1 MHWKQNECKHSVCCC
16 LFDKS
21 NKREMRNIFKN
32 QSSFKKT
39 NKKHTTVFASLSIF
53 LHSSHVKL
61 ALKISASTSMCSNA
75 GFMLAFC
82 PRRLFN
88 IWAALFTFFLCRQNN
103 FFQQRI
109 QDFSFFSCKHRQ
121 NKKAVEFGHHKNHQ
135 KGWTKRVDEKK
146 WCPTLLRTTPLGYFG
161 NQLWTRHDFPRTKRR
176 GFSRL
181 FVSCGR
187 RF

>member
-53 LHSSHVKL
+53 SHSSHVKL

-88 IWAALFTFFLCRQNN
+88 IIIFMQKSTTFFSTRRKIFLLL
-103 FFQQRI
+103 FQFVWTSQK
-109 QDFSFFSCKHRQ
+109 SP
-121 NKKAVEFGHHKNHQ
+121 KKSQ
-135 KGWTKRVDEKK
+135 KSKG
-146 WCPTLLRTTPLGYFG
+146 
-161 NQLWTRHDFPRTKRR
+161 
-176 GFSRL
+176 
-181 FVSCGR
+181 
-187 RF
+187 